1 MFRHPSWVLA
11 LAFASVLCPASALAD
26 QAFGIGA
33 RLTLVKDSVSGE
45 TGSDSERFT
54 GGLLRAKLSPRT
66 AIELSVDWRTAT
78 NQALT
83 ERVRDLPIQASL
95 LYFPVNARLAPY
107 LLGGAGWYSQ
117 RVQTLSESTVT
128 STVTTKTFGYHAGFG
143 AELRLGRRLGVHV
156 DYRYTRVHRR
166 DDDEDPDAS
175 GGGIRVPGLAS
186 LAGRLNL
193 THDGS
198 MWGGGVTLYF

>member
-11 LAFASVLCPASALAD
+11 LAFASALYPASATAD

-33 RLTLVKDSVSGE
+33 RMTLVKDSVSG
-45 TGSDSERFT
+45 DSSTDAERFT
-54 GGLLRAKLSPRT
+54 GGLIRAKLSPRT
-66 AIELSVDWRTAT
+66 AVELSVDWRTAT

-95 LYFPVNARLAPY
+95 LYFPFNTRIAPY
-107 LLGGAGWYSQ
+107 VLGGVGWYSQ
-117 RVQTLSESTVT
+117 RVETLSESTVT
-128 STVTTKTFGYHAGFG
+128 STFTSRTFGYHAGFG
-143 AELRLGRRLGVHV
+143 GELRLGRRVGVHV
-156 DYRYTRVHRR
+156 DYRYTQVHRR
-166 DDDEDPDAS
+166 DDEEDPDAT

-186 LAGRLNL
+186 LAGRLKL